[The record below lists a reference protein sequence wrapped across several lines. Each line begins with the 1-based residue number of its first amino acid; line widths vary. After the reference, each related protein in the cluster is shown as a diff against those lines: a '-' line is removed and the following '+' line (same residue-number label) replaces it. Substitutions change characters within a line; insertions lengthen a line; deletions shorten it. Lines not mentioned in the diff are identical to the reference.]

1 MITWRSVASVAFAV
15 ALLMASIHDVAAQP
29 GGLTGLDRA
38 REAAVQ
44 SLDRANDVAP
54 GQANRARGLDEERLR
69 SLERAAEVRDRAQ
82 ARGGNGRGNAF
93 GRRAQLE
100 TSGDHSANVRL
111 LVDAHNALRKTGPDR
126 AD

>member
-1 MITWRSVASVAFAV
+1 MRFNGLNHPVSKF
-15 ALLMASIHDVAAQP
+15 SIIRNQD
-29 GGLTGLDRA
+29 
-38 REAAVQ
+38 
-44 SLDRANDVAP
+44 
-54 GQANRARGLDEERLR
+54 RLR
-69 SLERAAEVRDRAQ
+69 GLERAAEVRDRAQ

-111 LVDAHNALRKTGPDR
+111 LVDAHNVLRKTGPDR